1 VPPKYIY
8 WDATTCAQYAA
19 TLESWRCQ
27 RGRPGGRRTHHL
39 GDGLP
44 MGCHAKPSLSL
55 DPPMGLAEWRW
66 GQVILIV
73 GLWACCSCWS
83 ARLFLLGFRSG
94 LSADGSGWRGYW
106 RAVSDRVAPQGK
118 PVFGPGQ
125 VGG

>member
-8 WDATTCAQYAA
+8 RDATTCAQYAA
-19 TLESWRCQ
+19 TLESRRCQ
-27 RGRPGGRRTHHL
+27 RGRPGGPPHSPPRRWLT
-39 GDGLP
+39 DG
-44 MGCHAKPSLSL
+44 AVTLSL

-83 ARLFLLGFRSG
+83 AQLFLLGFRSG
-94 LSADGSGWRGYW
+94 LSADGSGWRGYS

-118 PVFGPGQ
+118 PVFGQGQ